1 MILVSKAE
9 RDAIKARLRNVKF
22 ACTKR
27 RVFMEELP
35 AAVTALKAI
44 RRKTPTC
51 ADEKGRI

>member
-22 ACTKR
+22 AATKR
-27 RVFMEELP
+27 KYYMEELP

-44 RRKTPTC
+44 RQKTPTC